1 MKLRKIIYIFAVSTF
16 LLWGFAPSSFA
27 LVFPLP
33 SLTNDVVGAVKI
45 IQSKKGDNL
54 FKIARRYEMGYDD
67 VKQAN
72 KRLARRG
79 WFKKGTPIIIPSYF
93 ILPDAPRVGIVINI
107 PEKRLYLYPKNEN
120 IVITEPVA
128 VGIYGWPTPLL
139 DGHILEKMK
148 NPTWHIPE
156 SIQAERSYE
165 GKPNVT
171 FIPPGPKNPLG
182 KYAIRL
188 SNRVILIH
196 STIALNSIGRRAS
209 HGCIRMYPE
218 DAEHIFYSVKAHMPV
233 RVINQPFKAGW
244 KNHQLYLEIH
254 PTLIE
259 NRGSIH
265 KRVAEAYNLLLS
277 KTNGNKSI
285 INWSNVEA
293 TLVKQNGIPKMIS
306 KQIQESY

>member
-1 MKLRKIIYIFAVSTF
+1 MKIQKTVSILTLSLIFSWAFISQ
-16 LLWGFAPSSFA
+16 SFA

-33 SLTNDVVGAVKI
+33 APENSVIGHVKI

-67 VKQAN
+67 VVAAN
-72 KRLARRG
+72 KKLARRG
-79 WFKKGTPIIIPSYF
+79 WVRKGTPVVIPSLF
-93 ILPDAPRVGIVINI
+93 ILPDTPREGIVVNV
-107 PEKRLYLYPKNEN
+107 PEKRLYFFPKDEN
-120 IVITEPVA
+120 IVMTEPVA

-139 DGHILEKMK
+139 DGHVLEKMK
-148 NPTWHIPE
+148 NPTWHIPK
-156 SIQAERSYE
+156 SIQAERAYK

-196 STIALNSIGRRAS
+196 STIALRSIGRRAS

-218 DAEHIFYSVKAHMPV
+218 DAEQLFYSISAKEPV
-233 RVINQPFKAGW
+233 RVINQPYKVGW
-244 KNHQLYLEIH
+244 RNHQLFLEIH

-259 NRGSIH
+259 NRGTIH
-265 KRVAEAYNLLLS
+265 ERVEHAFNLIMNA
-277 KTNGNKSI
+277 TNFDKSVV
-285 INWSNVEA
+285 NWSKVEA
-293 TLVKQNGIPKMIS
+293 TLTKQSGIPANIS
-306 KQIQESY
+306 NRA